1 MSDDIDV
8 SSRIVAFRVLE
19 RVRRDGSFANLLLPA
34 ELRVRQVHGRDAAFA
49 TDLTYGCLRWRGLCD
64 AVVSAAAKRPCS
76 KIDPAVLDVLRLG
89 AYQSLFMAVPAYA
102 VVSSSVTVA
111 RRERLARQS
120 GFVNAVMRAVTARG
134 RQEWEALVVSRIPKG
149 DRYGRLAV
157 RYSHPRW
164 IVERLDRSLQV
175 AVAADPSLEGMTLE
189 QVLSADDRAP
199 AVTVAARPGLMTP
212 KEVLGQLPHRAEGQP
227 GLWSPFAVRVKG
239 VDPGSLPA
247 VRDGLAGVEDE
258 GSQLAALTAAM
269 APLPEPGTEKRWLDL
284 CAGPG
289 GKTAMLAAVARQR
302 DIVVRANEPVP
313 RRAQLVRD
321 AVRALADTVPDVTE
335 RDGRDYDPSHDG
347 LFDRV
352 LVDVPCSGLGALRR
366 RPEARWTKRESDIA
380 DLANVQK
387 ELLAAATLL
396 VRPGGLVAYVT
407 CSPVLEET
415 RAVVDAVL
423 AADPSVR
430 RLDAAAAMR
439 AAAPKIPVA
448 SQGDVQL
455 LSAPHDTDMMFVSL
469 LTRN

>member
-1 MSDDIDV
+1 MSNDIDV
-8 SSRIVAFRVLE
+8 TSRIVAFCVLE

-34 ELRVRQVHGRDAAFA
+34 ELRTRQVHSRDAAFA
-49 TDLTYGCLRWRGLCD
+49 TELTYGCLRWLGLCD
-64 AVVSAAAKRPCS
+64 SVISAAAKRPCS

-89 AYQSLFMAVPAYA
+89 VYQWLFMAVPAYA
-102 VVSSSVTVA
+102 VVSSSMTVA
-111 RRERLARQS
+111 RREKLTRQS
-120 GFVNAVMRAVTARG
+120 GFVNAVLRVVTARR
-134 RQEWEALVVSRIPKG
+134 RQEWEALVVSRIPKE

-164 IVERLDRSLQV
+164 IVERLDRSLQ
-175 AVAADPSLEGMTLE
+175 AAAAADPSLAKITLE
-189 QVLSADDRAP
+189 QVLSADNQAP
-199 AVTVAARPGLMTP
+199 AVTLAVRPGLMTP
-212 KEVLGQLPHRAEGQP
+212 KEILSQIPYRAKGES
-227 GLWSPFAVRVKG
+227 GLWSPFALRLKG

-247 VRDGLAGVEDE
+247 VHTGVAGVEDE
-258 GSQLAALTAAM
+258 GSQLTALTAAM
-269 APLPEPGTEKRWLDL
+269 APLPGLGTEKRWLDL

-302 DIVVRANEPVP
+302 NIVVQANEPVP

-321 AVRALADTVPDVTE
+321 AVRALTDTVSTITE
-335 RDGRDYDPSHDG
+335 RDGRDYNPSRDG

-380 DLANVQK
+380 DLASVQK
-387 ELLAAATLL
+387 ELLTVATLL

-415 RAVVDAVL
+415 RAIVDAVL

-430 RLDAAAAMR
+430 RLDAAAAMKV
-439 AAAPKIPVA
+439 AAPKVPVA
-448 SQGDVQL
+448 STGDVQL